1 MTASQLALGVRL
13 RDDARFDNFHGERNQ
28 AVARRLQLLCEP
40 PASVPVVTVCGD
52 ADTGKSHLLQ
62 AACHHVEAQGGSA
75 LCLSIGEI
83 RPFGPGALAGLD
95 SPELVCLDDLHLIAG
110 DLAWEETVFHLYN
123 RIIDQGHMLVVS
135 LTNVVSA
142 TRFVLPDLASRLGHG
157 VSLQLGIYRDTDRL
171 IILQARAEQ
180 RGLVMGDEVA
190 AFILRR
196 APRRLGDLL
205 AMLDLLD
212 VNSLQAQRRLTIP
225 FVKTVM
231 GW

>member
-1 MTASQLALGVRL
+1 MTASQLVLGVRL

-28 AVARRLQLLCEP
+28 TPARRLQAFCEQP
-40 PASVPVVTVCGD
+40 PTVPVVVVCGD

-62 AACHHVEAQGGSA
+62 AACHHVEAQGRSA
-75 LCLSIGEI
+75 VCFSIAEI

-95 SPELVCLDDLHLIAG
+95 TPELVCLDDLDLIAG
-110 DLAWEETVFHLYN
+110 DLAWEEAVFHLYN
-123 RIIDQGHMLVVS
+123 RVVDRGHMLVVS

-142 TRFVLPDLASRLGHG
+142 TGFILPDLVSRLGHG
-157 VSLQLGIYRDTDRL
+157 LSLQLGIYRDTDRQT
-171 IILQARAEQ
+171 ILQARAEQ
-180 RGLVMGDEVA
+180 RGLVMGDDVA
-190 AFILRR
+190 SFILRR

-212 VNSLQAQRRLTIP
+212 ENSLQAQRRLTIP